1 MAKEMENKTEN
12 TVKPYR
18 VLSIDGGGMRG
29 LYTIILLD
37 SLAKR
42 FAQTRNVGELDIGKG
57 FDLIVGTSTGGII
70 ATLLMMGIPTHNII
84 DLYREAGPKVF
95 LDPVPTHVRS
105 GLIPPLWKWVRRN
118 WKNSV
123 NKTDKLREAL
133 YAYLD
138 DVTFKEAYAQRGI
151 ALCIPAINMA
161 SHKSTVFKTP
171 HHPNSKSDG
180 DYKLIDV
187 CIAGISAP
195 ILFPIGIIDDPAD
208 PDDYKTFVDGGLWA
222 NNPVLVGMAEA
233 LMMSSAHQRIEII
246 SVSTCDSPT
255 GTFIAKDRA
264 DWGIKDW
271 RVGTRIL
278 SLSLETQSYA
288 YQEMARILSSHL
300 RQPCKIIR
308 LPQTPPSSEQER
320 YLLMDQATP
329 RSLKVLSDLAKSD
342 AERAYNF
349 SLGHEF
355 PEFSALN
362 DVFTSMPTMSVETQ
376 QKYSKKHE
384 SPTLAP
390 DTAPTG

>member
-1 MAKEMENKTEN
+1 MEHKTESQ
-12 TVKPYR
+12 TKPYR

-42 FAQTRNVGELDIGKG
+42 FAQTRNVADLDIGKA

-70 ATLLMMGIPTHNII
+70 ATLLMMGVPTHNII
-84 DLYREAGPKVF
+84 ELYREAGPKIF
-95 LDPVPTHVRS
+95 LDPVPTNARG
-105 GLIPPLWKWVRRN
+105 GLIPPLWKWVHRN
-118 WKNSV
+118 WKTSV
-123 NKTDKLREAL
+123 NKTDVLRHAL
-133 YAYLD
+133 YRYLNET
-138 DVTFKEAYAQRGI
+138 TFNEAYAERGI

-171 HHPNSKSDG
+171 HNPSNKSDG
-180 DYKLIDV
+180 NYKLIDV

-195 ILFPIGIIDDPAD
+195 ILFPIGIIDDPND
-208 PDDYKTFVDGGLWA
+208 PQDYRTFVDGGLWA

-233 LMMSSAHQRIEII
+233 LMMSSSHQSIEII

-255 GTFIAKDRA
+255 GTFISKDHT
-264 DWGIKDW
+264 DWGIRDW

-288 YQEMARILSSHL
+288 YQEMARILSAHL

-342 AERAYNF
+342 AERAFNF
-349 SLGHEF
+349 SLGQEF
-355 PEFSALN
+355 PEFSALREI
-362 DVFTSMPTMSVETQ
+362 FYSMPTVSPEAEQ
-376 QKYSKKHE
+376 RYNPPEAEKKALPADAA
-384 SPTLAP
+384 SS
-390 DTAPTG
+390 

>member
-1 MAKEMENKTEN
+1 MVNNMETQTE
-12 TVKPYR
+12 THVKPYR

-42 FAQTRNVGELDIGKG
+42 FAQTRNVEDLDIGKG

-84 DLYREAGPKVF
+84 ELYREAGPKIF
-95 LDPVPTHVRS
+95 LDPVPVQNRK

-118 WKNSV
+118 WKTSV
-123 NKTDKLREAL
+123 NRTDTLREAL
-133 YAYLD
+133 YPFLND
-138 DVTFKEAYAQRGI
+138 TTFSEAYKQRGI
-151 ALCIPAINMA
+151 ALAIPAINMA

-171 HHPNSKSDG
+171 HNPNNKSDG
-180 DYKLIDV
+180 NYKLIDV
-187 CIAGISAP
+187 CVAGISAP
-195 ILFPIGIIDDPAD
+195 ILFPIGIIDDPND
-208 PDDYKTFVDGGLWA
+208 PQDYKTFVDGGLWA

-233 LMMSSAHQRIEII
+233 LMMSSPQQKIEII

-255 GTFIAKDRA
+255 GTFISKDHVN
-264 DWGIKDW
+264 WGISDW

-288 YQEMARILSSHL
+288 YQEMARLLSSHL

-308 LPQTPPSSEQER
+308 LPQTPPSSEQEK

-329 RSLKVLSDLAKSD
+329 RSLKVLSDLAKND
-342 AERAYNF
+342 AERAF
-349 SLGHEF
+349 SLALGHESN
-355 PEFSALN
+355 EFAPLGEI
-362 DVFTSMPTMSVETQ
+362 FASMPVANNR
-376 QKYSKKHE
+376 KNFK
-384 SPTLAP
+384 
-390 DTAPTG
+390 